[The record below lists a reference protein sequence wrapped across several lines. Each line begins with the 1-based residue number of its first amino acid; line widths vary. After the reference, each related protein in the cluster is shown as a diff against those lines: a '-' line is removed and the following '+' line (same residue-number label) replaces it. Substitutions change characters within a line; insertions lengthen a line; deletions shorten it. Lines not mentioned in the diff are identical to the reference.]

1 MRILCL
7 KEEFTVCQ
15 PVAFTPA
22 LLQADCTFFA
32 RTRDEISLV
41 CPTAHAPEHTL
52 QREDGFR
59 CFYLDGVLDFSLVGI
74 LANIAGLLAEKGISI
89 FAISTYNTDYI
100 LVKQSHLVQAL
111 QILSQNGYDVQYC
124 PITQQ
129 R

>member
-7 KEEFTVCQ
+7 REEFSVCQ
-15 PVAFTPA
+15 VPSVTP
-22 LLQADCTFFA
+22 DIMERDYTFLA
-32 RTRDEISLV
+32 RTKDELSLV
-41 CPTAHAPEHTL
+41 CPTTHVPQHTL
-52 QREDGFR
+52 QREDSFR

-100 LVKQSHLVQAL
+100 LVKQPQLAQAL
-111 QILSQNGYDVQYC
+111 QVLSQNGYDVQYC